1 MSMALTSLLTGVTEP
16 VEFAFMFLAP
26 SLYAIH
32 AGLTGLALVVMNAL
46 HVKLGFSFSAGLFDY
61 ILNYGK
67 ATRPLLLLPVGVVY
81 FVAYYGLFRL
91 FIAKFDLKTI
101 GREGDAASEALDVG
115 APLPVALRGHAY
127 LKALGGTA
135 NVLSID
141 ACTTRLRVAI
151 ADGGHVDEQA
161 LRALGI
167 RGIVRPASGSVQVI
181 IGPEADQ
188 IAAEVQQAIRG
199 TAGGGGDITAVG

>member
-1 MSMALTSLLTGVTEP
+1 
-16 VEFAFMFLAP
+16 
-26 SLYAIH
+26 
-32 AGLTGLALVVMNAL
+32 MNAL
-46 HVKLGFSFSAGLFDY
+46 HAKLGFSFSAGLFDY
-61 ILNYGK
+61 ILNFGK
-67 ATRPLLLLPVGVVY
+67 ATKPLLLLPVGAAY
-81 FVAYYGLFRL
+81 FAAYYSLFRL
-91 FIAKFDLKTI
+91 FIAKFDLKTV
-101 GREGDAASEALDVG
+101 GREEDAGAEAAGIGEPV
-115 APLPVALRGHAY
+115 PVALRGHAY

-135 NVLSID
+135 NVLAID

-199 TAGGGGDITAVG
+199 SAGGARDVTAAG